1 MEGLDA
7 LALLSPAASADP
19 PPTVAARTVAQAL
32 ELLAGKAAE
41 LEGFAHR
48 RAEALLADHR
58 RVREAGEA
66 TGKYSVKALL
76 PADVI
81 GIFVL
86 LPKVS

>member
-7 LALLSPAASADP
+7 LALLSPAATADP
-19 PPTVAARTVAQAL
+19 PTAVAARTVTQAL
-32 ELLAGKAAE
+32 ELLAGKMAE
-41 LEGFAHR
+41 LDAFAHR

-66 TGKYSVKALL
+66 TGKYTVKALL

-81 GIFVL
+81 GLYVL